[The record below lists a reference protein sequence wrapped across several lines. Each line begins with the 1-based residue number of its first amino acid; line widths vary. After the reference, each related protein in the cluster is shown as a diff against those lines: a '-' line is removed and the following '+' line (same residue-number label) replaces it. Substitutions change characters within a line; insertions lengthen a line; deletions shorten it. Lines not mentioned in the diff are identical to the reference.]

1 MADRFVRSQ
10 QLRSHVGMPIG
21 RRERYDGRCG
31 GRVVGMGCMLG
42 REDLERREQEI
53 LAPYAVKSACSGG
66 RVYPEEEHPFR
77 LAFQRDRDRLV
88 HSTAFRR
95 LEYKTQ
101 VFVNHEGDHFRTRL
115 THTLEVAQIARTIA
129 RSLRLNE
136 DLTEAIAL
144 AHDLGHPP
152 FGHAGERAMNEMMQP
167 YGGFEHN
174 QQSLR
179 IVEVLEERYPE
190 FPGLNLTWET
200 RDGLKKHQPRLS
212 PPDAKGLTAAVG
224 PSLEAQITDYAD
236 EIAYNNHDIDDGLT
250 SQMIELESLRE
261 VPLWEEHFREI
272 QQRLRQVP
280 RKIQWRQT
288 IRMIINSLVLDLCEE
303 TLRRLGALPIA
314 HAEDVRHAPQLAVGF
329 GQAMERKNAE
339 LKLFLLEHL
348 YRHYRVIRMAE
359 KARRIIHDLFTVY
372 ADSPR
377 QMPPGFSVRIPTE
390 GMPRVVCDYIAGMT
404 DRFALEEHRKLFD
417 PHARV

>member
-1 MADRFVRSQ
+1 
-10 QLRSHVGMPIG
+10 
-21 RRERYDGRCG
+21 
-31 GRVVGMGCMLG
+31 MLG
-42 REDLERREQEI
+42 REELERREQQM
-53 LAPYAVKSACSGG
+53 LAPYACMSAQSSG
-66 RVYPEEEHPFR
+66 RAYPEEEHPFR
-77 LAFQRDRDRLV
+77 LAFQRDRDRIV

-129 RSLRLNE
+129 RNLRLNE

-152 FGHAGERAMNEMMQP
+152 FGHAGEHAMNEIMRP

-174 QQSLR
+174 RQSLR
-179 IVEVLEERYPE
+179 IVEVLEARYPE

-200 RDGLKKHQPRLS
+200 RDGLRKHQPRFS
-212 PPDAKGLTAAVG
+212 PPDANGSVVAVG
-224 PSLEAQITDYAD
+224 PSLEAQVTDYAD

-250 SQMIELESLRE
+250 SQMIELESLRQ
-261 VPLWEEHFREI
+261 VPLWEEHFGEVQHRFP
-272 QQRLRQVP
+272 QAPQKVL
-280 RKIQWRQT
+280 WRQT
-288 IRMIINSLVLDLCEE
+288 VRSIINSLVMDLCQE
-303 TLRRLGALPIA
+303 TLRRLATTGAESVA
-314 HAEDVRHAPQLAVGF
+314 DVLSAPQPLVGF
-329 GQAMERKNAE
+329 GQTMERQNSE
-339 LKLFLLEHL
+339 LKQFLLEHL

-359 KARRIIHDLFTVY
+359 KGRRIIHDLFKVY

-377 QMPPGFSVRIPTE
+377 QLPPAFSTRIATE